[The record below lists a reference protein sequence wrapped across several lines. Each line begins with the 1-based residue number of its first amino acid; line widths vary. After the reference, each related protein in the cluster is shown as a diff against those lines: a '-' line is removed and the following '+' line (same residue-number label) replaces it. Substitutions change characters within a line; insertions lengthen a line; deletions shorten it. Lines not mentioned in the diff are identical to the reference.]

1 MPAFLRCLIFLTFIV
16 VKHNS
21 VNAQLQ
27 KPENYSKFDA
37 RLLHFGVQLG
47 LNSNNFLLVT
57 QPSLFSKYNYT
68 SIVTERLPG
77 AQVGMVVSLKCF
89 TPIVRLRFV
98 PTFSFIER
106 VIKYQAFSKD
116 VDDKIE
122 SIEKRINSS
131 NLDFPLMLQLR
142 TLRSRNFDAFCLG
155 GIQYTYDL
163 QSMADKTQNF
173 IDPFIKLKKQNLM
186 LQAGGGIEF
195 FAEYFKLGIEL
206 KYSYGFQ
213 DVLIQDATVF
223 SSPLKYLKNN
233 SWIFSIT
240 FEG

>member
-1 MPAFLRCLIFLTFIV
+1 MRAFLILFIVGFTFIV
-16 VKHNS
+16 NHNF

-57 QPSLFSKYNYT
+57 QPSLFSKYKYT
-68 SIVTERLPG
+68 SINTERLPG

-89 TPIVRLRFV
+89 TPIIRLRFV

-106 VIKYQAFSKD
+106 VIKYQSLSNEID
-116 VDDKIE
+116 GKIE

-142 TLRSRNFDAFCLG
+142 TLRSTNFDAYCLG

-173 IDPFIKLKKQNLM
+173 VDPFIKLKKQNLM
-186 LQAGGGIEF
+186 LQAGGGVEF
-195 FAEYFKLGIEL
+195 FAEYFKFGIEL

-223 SSPLKYLKNN
+223 SSPLKYLRNN

>member
-1 MPAFLRCLIFLTFIV
+1 
-16 VKHNS
+16 
-21 VNAQLQ
+21 
-27 KPENYSKFDA
+27 
-37 RLLHFGVQLG
+37 
-47 LNSNNFLLVT
+47 VT

-77 AQVGMVVSLKCF
+77 AHVGMVVSLKCF

-142 TLRSRNFDAFCLG
+142 TLRSTNFDAYCLG

-173 IDPFIKLKKQNLM
+173 VDPFIKLKKQNLM

-195 FAEYFKLGIEL
+195 FAEYFKFGVEL

-223 SSPLKYLKNN
+223 SSPLKYLRNN

>member
-1 MPAFLRCLIFLTFIV
+1 MRAFLRSLIFLMTISMN
-16 VKHNS
+16 HNF

-77 AQVGMVVSLKCF
+77 AQVGMVVSLKCV
-89 TPIVRLRFV
+89 TPIIRLRFV

-116 VDDKIE
+116 VEDKIE
-122 SIEKRINSS
+122 STEKRINSS
-131 NLDFPLMLQLR
+131 NLDFPLMIQLR
-142 TLRSRNFDAFCLG
+142 TLRSTNFDAYCLG

-186 LQAGGGIEF
+186 LQAGGGVEF
-195 FAEYFKLGIEL
+195 FAEYFKFGIEL

-223 SSPLKYLKNN
+223 SSPIKYLRNN
-233 SWIFSIT
+233 SWVFSIT

>member
-1 MPAFLRCLIFLTFIV
+1 MRAFLLVFIISITLFV
-16 VKHNS
+16 NCNF

-27 KPENYSKFDA
+27 KPENYSKFDS

-47 LNSNNFLLVT
+47 LNNNNFLLVT

-68 SIVTERLPG
+68 SIVTEGLPG

-142 TLRSRNFDAFCLG
+142 TMRSTNFDAYCLG
-155 GIQYTYDL
+155 GVQFTYDL

-173 IDPFIKLKKQNLM
+173 VDPFIKLKKQNLM

-195 FAEYFKLGIEL
+195 FAEYFKFGIEL

-213 DVLIQDATVF
+213 DVLIQDATIF
-223 SSPLKYLKNN
+223 SSPLRYLKNN